1 MTSPPPRQCGLVA
14 VLISM
19 LRQMEKHHYDQY
31 MSTFADVTD
40 QLHFITEVLM
50 VFRDQMSK
58 CVYPPLWCEMV
69 MLQNR

>member
-1 MTSPPPRQCGLVA
+1 
-14 VLISM
+14 
-19 LRQMEKHHYDQY
+19 